1 MARDRVAAFV
11 RMWKAEV
18 AYLGRK
24 NRESIFR
31 VGRET
36 ATPVDLLIADLEA
49 LSKPRQVIRTI
60 EQLQALP
67 VGTKLAVQG
76 DRAAQVEARE
86 DWDLDTGAEIES
98 KRLIYA
104 GTDLDDVILPT
115 PDRETLDTLRRML
128 PAVVI
133 DPLD

>member
-11 RMWKAEV
+11 RLWRARALPSTIYK
-18 AYLGRK
+18 L
-24 NRESIFR
+24 ND
-31 VGRET
+31 
-36 ATPVDLLIADLEA
+36 VDLWIEDLDA
-49 LSKPRQVIRTI
+49 ISRPRQVIRTI

-86 DWDLDTGAEIES
+86 WWDLDTGAEIES

-104 GTDLDDVILPT
+104 GTELDDVILPN
-115 PDRETLDTLRRML
+115 PIDRETLDTLRRML
-128 PAVVI
+128 PAIVI
-133 DPLD
+133 DTKED